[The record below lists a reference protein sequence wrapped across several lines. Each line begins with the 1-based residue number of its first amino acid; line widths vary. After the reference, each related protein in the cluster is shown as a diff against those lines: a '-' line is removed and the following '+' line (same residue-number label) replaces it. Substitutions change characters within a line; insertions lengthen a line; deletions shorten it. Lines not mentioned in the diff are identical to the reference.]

1 MSRYLVTRTALLFV
15 LGAACAGSVRAQS
28 PEEPTLAFTISAGLS
43 TGGDLWQI
51 NKQVLRAPSGAQDT
65 ATVGRRLRPGI
76 TAALGVTYYRSP
88 HFGLNAEIAYYGL
101 GTEQSCSG
109 PATFSDGFN
118 QEVCTGANGTHVS
131 SSVVAFQ
138 GGGVWNLGSPER
150 TTPYV
155 RTDIGLGY
163 LENTFVETEAL
174 IADPQCN
181 TVDNTCIVKII
192 TERNPKTFTWTVS
205 LAAGLAFPV
214 GTGYRFRMEARDL
227 ITALPVIDQ
236 PALIG
241 VNAQPVSAS
250 HMRVK
255 SIPIITFGLDVLL
268 ERSHPRRY

>member
-1 MSRYLVTRTALLFV
+1 MTRASLCLLLAVLVRPAV
-15 LGAACAGSVRAQS
+15 ARAQS
-28 PEEPTLAFTISAGLS
+28 SEEPTLAFTISGGLS
-43 TGGDLWQI
+43 TGSDLWQI

-65 ATVGRRLRPGI
+65 ATVARRLRPGI

-101 GTEQSCSG
+101 GTEQSCNG
-109 PATFSDGFN
+109 PATFSDPFN
-118 QEVCTGANGTHVS
+118 QEVCDGANGEHIS

-138 GGGVWNLGSPER
+138 AGGIWHAGNPAHA
-150 TTPYV
+150 TPYL
-155 RTDIGLGY
+155 RADLGLGF

-174 IADPQCN
+174 IADTQCN

-192 TERNPKTFTWTVS
+192 TERNPRTFTWTVS
-205 LAAGLAFPV
+205 LAAGLALPV

-227 ITALPVIDQ
+227 LTALPVIDQ

-241 VNAQPVSAS
+241 VNSQPVSAS
-250 HMRVK
+250 HMKVK

-268 ERSHPRRY
+268 ERSHSRRY